1 VEATRRNP
9 LVAFILSAVAPGL
22 GQIYNGQ
29 GKKGVFL
36 YFLPWALWAT
46 TLPLI
51 IWMPHPSVFITFF
64 VIFFGAY
71 IYICADAVI
80 TARRLRYD
88 LYIRRY
94 NRWYVYLLLLILS
107 FLVLE
112 PISTTF
118 LFDTYRIP
126 AGSMKPT
133 LLSGDYLIADKL
145 TYHFKT
151 PARGDIVVFKYP
163 RDEKKDWLKRII
175 GLPDEKIEIRDYLV
189 YVNGVPLKEDYVV
202 DNTGV
207 RHSGDLRNYG
217 PLTIPEGRFFVLGDN
232 RDESYD
238 SRHWG
243 FLDQRKIHAKARTIY
258 WSWDRKAFRV
268 RWQRIGMPI
277 SSLSG
282 VIP

>member
-1 VEATRRNP
+1 
-9 LVAFILSAVAPGL
+9 
-22 GQIYNGQ
+22 
-29 GKKGVFL
+29 
-36 YFLPWALWAT
+36 
-46 TLPLI
+46 
-51 IWMPHPSVFITFF
+51 
-64 VIFFGAY
+64 
-71 IYICADAVI
+71 
-80 TARRLRYD
+80 
-88 LYIRRY
+88 
-94 NRWYVYLLLLILS
+94 
-107 FLVLE
+107 
-112 PISTTF
+112 
-118 LFDTYRIP
+118 
-126 AGSMKPT
+126 MKPT

-151 PARGDIVVFKYP
+151 PAHGDIVVFKYP

-217 PLTIPEGRFFVLGDN
+217 PLTIPEGHFFVLGDN

-243 FLDQRKIHAKARTIY
+243 FLDRRKIHSKARTIY

-277 SSLSG
+277 SSLRG
-282 VIP
+282 VIPGMH